1 MWYNTKAAKILGVQY
16 PIFQG
21 PFGGNLSSVKLTAT
35 VSNLGGVGGY
45 GAYTLTPQEIYNV
58 NEQIKKETNK
68 PYNINLWVSD
78 NDLPP
83 NPLPSNI
90 PSYPIPSNSAPDN
103 ISSYPIPSSPAPDN
117 ASPNPVPSDLQ
128 GLRTLFQTYFDEL
141 GIPFPDKP
149 LSFSSR
155 FENQVQVILDIK
167 PPAFSFMFGIPSA
180 DILAQCK
187 KLGILTI
194 GAATTLDEAL
204 LLEAADVDMIIASGF
219 EAGGHRPSFLA
230 PAENSLTG
238 TFVLLQQIK
247 AAVRKPVIAAG
258 GIATGKGI
266 AAALALGADAVQVG
280 TAFLAC
286 EESNALDIHREML
299 FSPASR
305 YTVLTRAFTGRLGRG
320 LRSRI
325 SEETR
330 GKEQNFLPFPL
341 QTQFMSPLRQ
351 AAITQKKWELILF
364 WGGQIAPLL
373 KHKKA
378 ADLMNALVEETTSYF
393 NGLIL

>member
-1 MWYNTKAAKILGVQY
+1 MWYNTKVAKILGVQY

-45 GAYTLTPQEIYNV
+45 GAYTLTPQEIYNI
-58 NEQIKKETNK
+58 NEQIKKETSK

-78 NDLPP
+78 NDLPA
-83 NPLPSNI
+83 NPLPLNVTT
-90 PSYPIPSNSAPDN
+90 PISATN
-103 ISSYPIPSSPAPDN
+103 
-117 ASPNPVPSDLQ
+117 PNPVPSDLQ
-128 GLRTLFQTYFDEL
+128 SLRNFFQTYFDEL

-155 FENQVQVILDIK
+155 FENQVEVILHTK

-180 DILAQCK
+180 DILEQCK
-187 KLGILTI
+187 KLGIVTI

-204 LLEAADVDMIIASGF
+204 ALEAADVDMIIASGF

-230 PAENSLTG
+230 PSENSLTG

-247 AAVRKPVIAAG
+247 ETVRKPVIAAG

-320 LRSRI
+320 LISRI

-330 GKEQNFLPFPL
+330 GKEQSFLPFPL
-341 QTQFMSPLRQ
+341 QTQFMSSLRQ

-378 ADLMNALVEETTSYF
+378 ADLMNALVEETTAYF
-393 NGLIL
+393 NGISST